1 MSPLTDRQLAKK
13 LRPDSVA
20 PEPPAGLLDELRRQ
34 IPAEVKA
41 PAPADTG
48 NLLPFRRPLPRRVW
62 LAAASVAML
71 VGGGTLSWL
80 ALRHQV
86 GYAEPLAEPREF
98 RMRAESPAEARDG
111 SAGAMQPPDRNA
123 LGYAGAPPAAPPASA
138 PAYPGRFAEQ
148 AGDDRAARGLRLERQ
163 VRGPAQPAEVPSG
176 ARGGAPSSPPMA
188 LAAPPE
194 GAPARVAPL
203 SQREQAQRQA
213 LGYVGPSGR
222 SDQQAVASNGALARR
237 RAPTPAGGDLELKLR
252 DDSGASLP
260 GVTVT
265 VKQANQ
271 APRVVVT
278 DAQGEASL
286 AGLPPG
292 QYRVEAELEGFS
304 TTVYPTVAVNP
315 ARRTELEAQLTA
327 SVEDVITVTAESPL
341 LDEGR
346 ATTAAKRDPW
356 RIVRS
361 TPGVLADSVR
371 VGGTERDA
379 EGRLAAKQAA
389 APAAAAAAK
398 PATSAAP
405 AEADAAAAAEPA
417 PASTLPPSTGG
428 TREPNDQPYGDV
440 FFKSYGTNP
449 FVDSEDDR
457 LSTFALDV
465 DTGSYNLVRRYL
477 QDGHLPRPDAVR
489 VEELVN
495 AFDYGDAA
503 PTKGDFALTAE
514 AAPDPWAPGD
524 RYLLVRFAVKAR
536 EIPKSA
542 RKPADLLFVVDV
554 SGSMAAENRLELVKR
569 SLGLLLGELE
579 RGDRVGLVVYG
590 DDARTLL
597 PLTDDKAAVGAA
609 IARLHPEGATNV
621 EAGLASA
628 YELVERTGRPGVIRR
643 LILCSDGV
651 ANVGNT
657 GPESILAT
665 IGAAARKGIELTTVG
680 FGMGNYND
688 VLMEQLADRGNG
700 RYAYV
705 DDLDEARRIFVES
718 LTGTL
723 QTVAEEARAQVE
735 VDPRYVSRWRLVGY
749 ENRDVADEHF
759 RDDKLDAGEVGAG
772 HAVSVLYELKLR
784 PDASDAAANATL
796 AVLRLRWRPAEG
808 KEFREIQQPLR
819 RGAVAKR
826 WEGASRG
833 FRLATVVGRFAEV
846 LRKSYW
852 ARQGA
857 HGDDLGELVRRVAV
871 VNEDWPR
878 QERVAELVR
887 LVGRAHE
894 LQQSA
899 PKR

>member
-1 MSPLTDRQLAKK
+1 
-13 LRPDSVA
+13 
-20 PEPPAGLLDELRRQ
+20 
-34 IPAEVKA
+34 
-41 PAPADTG
+41 
-48 NLLPFRRPLPRRVW
+48 
-62 LAAASVAML
+62 
-71 VGGGTLSWL
+71 
-80 ALRHQV
+80 
-86 GYAEPLAEPREF
+86 
-98 RMRAESPAEARDG
+98 
-111 SAGAMQPPDRNA
+111 
-123 LGYAGAPPAAPPASA
+123 SA
-138 PAYPGRFAEQ
+138 PASPGRFAER
-148 AGDDRAARGLRLERQ
+148 AGDGRTARGLRLERQ

-188 LAAPPE
+188 LAAPPA
-194 GAPARVAPL
+194 GAPARMAPL
-203 SQREQAQRQA
+203 SQREQAQRKA
-213 LGYVGPSGR
+213 LGYLGPSGR
-222 SDQQAVASNGALARR
+222 SDRQAVASNGVVARR

-265 VKQANQ
+265 VKQANE

-341 LDEGR
+341 LDERSG
-346 ATTAAKRDPW
+346 ATAAKRDPW

-361 TPGVLADSVR
+361 TPGVLA
-371 VGGTERDA
+371 
-379 EGRLAAKQAA
+379 AKQAA
-389 APAAAAAAK
+389 APAAAAAAR
-398 PATSAAP
+398 PATPAAP
-405 AEADAAAAAEPA
+405 AEADSVAAPEPAAAP
-417 PASTLPPSTGG
+417 TLPPSTGG
-428 TREPNDQPYGDV
+428 TSEPNDQPYGDV

-465 DTGSYNLVRRYL
+465 DTGSYNVVRRYL
-477 QDGHLPRPDAVR
+477 QDGHLPRPEAVR

-495 AFDYGDAA
+495 AFDYGDPA
-503 PTKGDFALTAE
+503 PSKGDFALTAE

-609 IARLHPEGATNV
+609 IANLHPEGATNV
-621 EAGLASA
+621 EAGLTKA
-628 YELVERTGRPGVIRR
+628 YDLVERTGRPGVIRR

-688 VLMEQLADRGNG
+688 ELMEQLADRGNG

-705 DDLDEARRIFVES
+705 DDLGEARRIFVES

-749 ENRDVADEHF
+749 ENRDVADELF
-759 RDDKLDAGEVGAG
+759 RDDRLDAGEVGAG

-784 PDASDAAANATL
+784 PDAPADATL

-808 KEFREIQQPLR
+808 TEFREIQQPLR

-833 FRLATVVGRFAEV
+833 FRLATSVGRFAEV
-846 LRKSYW
+846 LRQSYW

-857 HGDDLGELVRRVAV
+857 HGDDLGELVRRVAL

-878 QERVAELVR
+878 QERV
-887 LVGRAHE
+887 
-894 LQQSA
+894 
-899 PKR
+899 